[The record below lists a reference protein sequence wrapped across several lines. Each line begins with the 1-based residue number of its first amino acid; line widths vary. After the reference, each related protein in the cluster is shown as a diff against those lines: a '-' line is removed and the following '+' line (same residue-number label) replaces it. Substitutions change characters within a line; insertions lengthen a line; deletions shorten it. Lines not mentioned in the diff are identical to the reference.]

1 MKFSHPFFDKIKE
14 LRDKTPYLASNFR
27 VFKGS
32 ENVNCPYCDEMGVS
46 SDCHMCFTC
55 AELFQSVF
63 CEYLLRGNE
72 CADCSNS
79 TDMNLCYECSG
90 NSEKCHECTYC
101 VNCSGC
107 FRTHFCHTCFNCID
121 CFGCVELENKKFCI
135 FNKQYTEAE
144 YRKHLADL
152 HKLSPNEIDV
162 YLDKLREKI
171 PMVDLIE
178 YENVDSKLMV
188 YSFLNTRC
196 YDLLWSKENED
207 CAYLFEGLRCKNTVD
222 GVLTMQT
229 QTCYEFVAGDSV
241 SESAFMIDCSRT
253 HFSYFC
259 NYCADCEYCFGCVGL
274 EFKKYHIFNK
284 PYFPDE
290 YHFHVDKI
298 LKELSEKNVNIADDW
313 YRAWALDVI
322 TPKKASTAKPA
333 KKTSKPTGK
342 TRAT

>member
-1 MKFSHPFFDKIKE
+1 
-14 LRDKTPYLASNFR
+14 
-27 VFKGS
+27 
-32 ENVNCPYCDEMGVS
+32 
-46 SDCHMCFTC
+46 
-55 AELFQSVF
+55 
-63 CEYLLRGNE
+63 
-72 CADCSNS
+72 
-79 TDMNLCYECSG
+79 
-90 NSEKCHECTYC
+90 
-101 VNCSGC
+101 
-107 FRTHFCHTCFNCID
+107 
-121 CFGCVELENKKFCI
+121 VELENKKFCI

-144 YRKHLADL
+144 YRNHLAEL
-152 HKLSPNEIDV
+152 RKLTPAEV
-162 YLDKLREKI
+162 ETYLEKLRENI

-178 YENVDSKLMV
+178 YENVESDLMV

-196 YDLLWSKENED
+196 HDLMWSRENED
-207 CAYLFEGLRCKNTVD
+207 CAYLFEGVKCKDTVD
-222 GVLTMQT
+222 GVLTFQT
-229 QTCYEFVAGDSV
+229 NVCYECVGNDNISH
-241 SESAFMIDCSRT
+241 SAYLIDCSRT

-284 PYFPDE
+284 PYSPDE

-322 TPKKASTAKPA
+322 TSKKASTAKPA